1 MKQKSEFDARRY
13 VQLFMAGY
21 VPRSKDEKKFV
32 DKHVA
37 QLHQDVNGNKD
48 DVFKATNIPTHKRP
62 PYHGYQKGQDER
74 MYESVNEESAPK
86 HILDKAK
93 KLSAK
98 HKAGQHVNKTD
109 SGYEIS
115 DWYDSDKTVASYE
128 NGKLKEHVEHIQEVS
143 KWKLLSYI
151 NRATNDLRSKSFKA
165 GLDPYDHP
173 GTPVGDAF
181 QRNSQKRDKRQI
193 GIGKAASK
201 LAFGKVSENAEQID
215 EMNKSALSD
224 KDLYHPKSIMRV
236 KGYNKMNEPIQSAQ
250 IQMGTN
256 IVSEHEGEG
265 GHVAQVRYSD
275 VRKEYQVHH
284 YTNGYNLGEHPIS
297 YHDTK
302 KDAVD
307 TAKYTTTVRNHDYLD
322 RHEVLA
328 GRVGKGSAYGVEPKS
343 TDEILRSRGV
353 SEELVNEEMSDAQ
366 MESYK
371 VGKEQY
377 DKHTD
382 TVWHVV
388 THKGKEI
395 GTIGTIAKDHVDKH
409 GKWGYESVHG
419 IGGPNS
425 KLNSKDQA
433 LNALIKTHK
442 EKTSISEEM
451 SDAQMAKRE
460 RIVKSMK
467 KKAGTFEK
475 RYGDKAKD
483 VMYATATKMAME
495 DLNYVNLEM
504 TDSIAQLLEADE
516 LDKNKEANLKG
527 IETQAKKVREV
538 IKKYPIAPRVE
549 SVIEQILG
557 VIGQADQIDI
567 EFNSGEVVQIAAEL
581 AESILNVFMDLTEE
595 NQVKFEE
602 LISEDLVGFEDG
614 LSFIA
619 EAFEGMQ

>member
-62 PYHGYQKGQDER
+62 PYHGYEKGNDER
-74 MYESVNEESAPK
+74 MYESVKMDPHVDTKELEDSSFISNHVGKNGHRAEVRHNK
-86 HILDKAK
+86 NMGDYTVHHYLDDIHMGMDNVTYHEKQSQAEREARYSTHSINSHYTAAK
-93 KLSAK
+93 KQPTLDNALK
-98 HKAGQHVNKTD
+98 DLKQLGKNRKWDVGKTID
-109 SGYEIS
+109 RKDRAFPEVGDGRYTIPSV
-115 DWYDSDKTVASYE
+115 KTE
-128 NGKLKEHVEHIQEVS
+128 EVEQIDEWS

-250 IQMGTN
+250 IQSGTN

-328 GRVGKGSAYGVEPKS
+328 GRVGKGSAYGVEPK
-343 TDEILRSRGV
+343 GV
-353 SEELVNEEMSDAQ
+353 N
-366 MESYK
+366 
-371 VGKEQY
+371 
-377 DKHTD
+377 
-382 TVWHVV
+382 
-388 THKGKEI
+388 
-395 GTIGTIAKDHVDKH
+395 
-409 GKWGYESVHG
+409 
-419 IGGPNS
+419 
-425 KLNSKDQA
+425 
-433 LNALIKTHK
+433 
-442 EKTSISEEM
+442 EEM

-495 DLNYVNLEM
+495 DLDYVNLDM
-504 TDSIAQLLEADE
+504 TDAVADLLESE
-516 LDKNKEANLKG
+516 HNLVGKQKNIDKNNNGKMDGEDFKMLRDQKG
-527 IETQAKKVREV
+527 MKHIENQAKKVREV
-538 IKKYPIAPRVE
+538 TKKYPIAQRDE

-557 VIGQADQIDI
+557 KIGTEETVEI
-567 EFNSGEVVQIAAEL
+567 EFNSGEVVEITSEL
-581 AESILNVFMDLTEE
+581 AESIINVFMDLTEE
-595 NQVKFEE
+595 NQAKFED
-602 LISEDLVGFEDG
+602 LISEDLVSFEDA

-619 EAFEGMQ
+619 EAFEGNE